1 MPLVNYCRK
10 CQAETP
16 VGETCSYCGGKLAK
30 TGEQLS
36 FGMAVTPV
44 RDWFNWNN
52 LLRVALPV
60 LGLVFVCTLLA
71 EWAAAGPAGAAAL
84 LKQGFF
90 WKMMGLLALVLLV
103 CLTLL
108 CLQGT
113 EKVHYVLD
121 KQGVH
126 IRVYLPEDAG
136 ALRLYARFVTP
147 QQVQALEDDRPP
159 LEGLTLVR
167 RVTLPWETVCRV
179 KIWREGAMLLF
190 YRPGFWQAAA
200 LHCPLEDLEQAEDYI
215 RKKLK
220 RFPKARISPQKAP
233 KR

>member
-1 MPLVNYCRK
+1 MIL
-10 CQAETP
+10 
-16 VGETCSYCGGKLAK
+16 
-30 TGEQLS
+30 
-36 FGMAVTPV
+36 
-44 RDWFNWNN
+44 
-52 LLRVALPV
+52 LLRRKRI
-60 LGLVFVCTLLA
+60 
-71 EWAAAGPAGAAAL
+71 AGAAAL

-90 WKMMGLLALVLLV
+90 WKMVGLLALVLLA
-103 CLTLL
+103 CLALL

-126 IRVYLPEDAG
+126 VRVYLPKDAG
-136 ALRLYARFVTP
+136 VWRLYARFVTP

-167 RVTLPWETVCRV
+167 RVTLPWEAIRRV

-190 YRPGFWQAAA
+190 YRPSFWQAAA
-200 LHCPLEDLEQAEDYI
+200 LHCPMEDLDQAEEYI
-215 RKKLK
+215 RKKRK
-220 RFPKARISPQKAP
+220 RFSRTRNSSRKTP

>member
-1 MPLVNYCRK
+1 
-10 CQAETP
+10 
-16 VGETCSYCGGKLAK
+16 
-30 TGEQLS
+30 
-36 FGMAVTPV
+36 
-44 RDWFNWNN
+44 
-52 LLRVALPV
+52 
-60 LGLVFVCTLLA
+60 
-71 EWAAAGPAGAAAL
+71 
-84 LKQGFF
+84 
-90 WKMMGLLALVLLV
+90 MGLLALVLLV

-190 YRPGFWQAAA
+190 YRPGFWQAVA